1 MLGSDDVDDAYAK
14 HVATVTLAY
23 IVAGGV
29 VAWNIVAFCMFIL
42 VTHISQKKNAS
53 YTPECITATLRYYFD
68 FFLYFL
74 YIL

>member
-42 VTHISQKKNAS
+42 VTHISQPKKCEL
-53 YTPECITATLRYYFD
+53 YTRMYNSNLK
-68 FFLYFL
+68 
-74 YIL
+74 ILF